1 MACVSGGRLIHWWW
15 RSCRWVTCFG

>member
-1 MACVSGGRLIHWWW
+1 MSGGRLIHWWW